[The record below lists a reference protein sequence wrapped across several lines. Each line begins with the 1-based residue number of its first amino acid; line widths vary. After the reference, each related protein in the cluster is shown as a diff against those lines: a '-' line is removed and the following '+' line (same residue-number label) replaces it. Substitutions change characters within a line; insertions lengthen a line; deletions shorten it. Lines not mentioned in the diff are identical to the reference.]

1 MRADTPSYVDYVS
14 ARLPALH
21 RAAFLLCAGDTHRAD
36 DIVQATITRL
46 YQHWKRAAR
55 SENLDA
61 YVHRMLVHA
70 LVDERRSPWARVRL
84 TGRSDERADESGPY
98 GEAPY
103 RAGPYRG
110 GPYGDAPQQQV
121 DERSGLVAALR
132 RLPPRQRAILVMRFL
147 LDRSIEEVAEALG
160 CSTGTVKSQSSRG
173 LEALR
178 GMLSSAK
185 EH

>member
-1 MRADTPSYVDYVS
+1 MRAETQAAYVDYVS

-21 RAAFLLCAGDTHRAD
+21 RAAYLLCAGDAHRAD

-46 YQHWKRAAR
+46 FQHWKRISA
-55 SENLDA
+55 SDNIDA

-70 LVDERRSPWARVRL
+70 LVDEKRLSWSRVRL
-84 TGRSDERADESGPY
+84 MGGAVDRAAAEPHARIDDRSS
-98 GEAPY
+98 
-103 RAGPYRG
+103 
-110 GPYGDAPQQQV
+110 QI
-121 DERSGLVAALR
+121 DERSSLVAALR
-132 RLPPRQRAILVMRFL
+132 RLPPRQRAVLVMRFL
-147 LDRSIEEVAEALG
+147 LDRPVEEVAEALR

-178 GMLSSAK
+178 GMLSRIE